1 MTLDNPEEISKGSR
15 RFAVERNNR
24 GGSPHLSGKIVRLA
38 KPESVMSTLDIT
50 ARWHRLAG
58 AFAFLLCLM
67 AGFAA
72 TRAAAQ
78 DTLQATVF
86 IGSPVVDAAGRNVAQ
101 VADLVIDPAEG
112 RVVSVVIALS
122 DPAAAGRLV
131 AIPLP
136 AQGAAYR
143 DNKLVLDT
151 TAAALRAM
159 PSFQVAELGAPGP
172 AGEAP
177 RQRTVTDLLAAQMRQ
192 KDGRDI
198 GDIDD
203 LLFRL
208 GDAVVLGIAVKFDPK
223 WLELESE
230 GLLALPLSSAKPE
243 GKDFVALFEPKDV
256 RPSKGLPGPSAA
268 ATAQAAPKAPAAPPP
283 IDPEARLSHL
293 VGAAVVDA
301 KGATLGKVDDA
312 LVDAGSR
319 RLTHAVI
326 SLAQPGAAPRRVD
339 LAFPAAGLDWEP
351 GKLTFIGD
359 ASKLPTAGGA
369 TADRQ
374 PGTMRATEL
383 LAAKVADDGNKEVG
397 SLEDVVVNLRSGQI
411 HFAVAKFTPDWIQAG
426 MLVAVPLRPLK
437 PLERGKGLA
446 MKFGL
451 NELNKAY
458 IFDGRQWPDFNNP
471 QVRTTLD
478 AYMARF

>member
-1 MTLDNPEEISKGSR
+1 MKTLNSIARCP
-15 RFAVERNNR
+15 
-24 GGSPHLSGKIVRLA
+24 RLA
-38 KPESVMSTLDIT
+38 
-50 ARWHRLAG
+50 AALAL
-58 AFAFLLCLM
+58 ALCLM
-67 AGFAA
+67 AGLAA
-72 TRAAAQ
+72 TPAAAQ

-86 IGSPVVDAAGRNVAQ
+86 MGSPVVDAAGRNVAQ
-101 VADLVIDPAEG
+101 VADFVIDPAEG

-131 AIPLP
+131 AIALP
-136 AQGAAYR
+136 AKGAAYK
-143 DNKLVLDT
+143 DGKLVLDS

-159 PSFQVAELGAPGP
+159 PSFNVAELGAPGP

-177 RQRTVTDLLAAQMRQ
+177 RQRSVTDILAAEMRQ
-192 KDGRDI
+192 KDGRAI
-198 GDIDD
+198 GDVDD

-208 GDAVVLGIAVKFDPK
+208 EDAVVLGIAVKFDPK
-223 WLELESE
+223 WLEMESE

-256 RPSKGLPGPSAA
+256 RPSKGLPGPAAA
-268 ATAQAAPKAPAAPPP
+268 ATAQAAPKAPPAPPP
-283 IDPEARLSHL
+283 IDPEARISRL

-301 KGATLGKVDDA
+301 NGAAMGKVDDA
-312 LVDAGSR
+312 LVDLGSR
-319 RLTHAVI
+319 RMTRALI
-326 SLAQPGAAPRRVD
+326 SLSQAGASPRRVE

-351 GKLTFIGD
+351 GKLTYIGD
-359 ASKLPTAGGA
+359 VSKLPSAGAPSAQGP
-369 TADRQ
+369 Q
-374 PGTMRATEL
+374 GVMRATEL
-383 LAAKVADDGNKEVG
+383 LKAKVADDTGKEVG

-437 PLERGKGLA
+437 PLEDDKGLA

-458 IFDGRQWPDFNNP
+458 IFNAGQWPDLNNP
-471 QVRTTLD
+471 QLRALLD
-478 AYMARF
+478 GYMARF

>member
-1 MTLDNPEEISKGSR
+1 MKTL
-15 RFAVERNNR
+15 
-24 GGSPHLSGKIVRLA
+24 
-38 KPESVMSTLDIT
+38 IT
-50 ARWHRLAG
+50 ARWPRLGG
-58 AFAFLLCLM
+58 ALALLLCLM

-72 TRAAAQ
+72 TPAASQ

-86 IGSPVVDAAGRNVAQ
+86 MGSPVVDASGRNVAQ

-112 RVVSVVIALS
+112 RVVAAVIALS

-131 AIPLP
+131 SIPLP
-136 AQGAAYR
+136 AKGAAYK

-159 PSFQVAELGAPGP
+159 PSFNRAELGAPGP

-177 RQRTVTDLLAAQMRQ
+177 RQRTVTDILAAEMRE
-192 KDGRDI
+192 KGGRDI

-208 GDAVVLGIAVKFDPK
+208 DDAVVLGIAVKFDPK
-223 WLELESE
+223 WLEMESE
-230 GLLALPLSSAKPE
+230 GLLALPFSSAKPE

-256 RPSKGLPGPSAA
+256 RPSKGLPGPAAA
-268 ATAQAAPKAPAAPPP
+268 ATAQAAPKAPPAPPP
-283 IDPEARLSHL
+283 IDPEARLSRL
-293 VGAAVVDA
+293 VGATVVDS

-312 LVDAGSR
+312 LVDTGSR
-319 RLTHAVI
+319 RMTHAI
-326 SLAQPGAAPRRVD
+326 LSLAQPGAAARRVD

-359 ASKLPTAGGA
+359 VAKLPTANGA
-369 TADRQ
+369 TADKQ

-383 LAAKVADDGNKEVG
+383 LKAKVADDSGKEVG
-397 SLEDVVVNLRSGQI
+397 SLEDVVVNLRSGQV

-437 PLERGKGLA
+437 PLEDDKGLA

-458 IFDGRQWPDFNNP
+458 IFNASQWPDFNNP
-471 QVRTTLD
+471 QVRALISG
-478 AYMARF
+478 YMARF

>member
-1 MTLDNPEEISKGSR
+1 MKILHTTPRWPRL
-15 RFAVERNNR
+15 
-24 GGSPHLSGKIVRLA
+24 GGALA
-38 KPESVMSTLDIT
+38 L
-50 ARWHRLAG
+50 
-58 AFAFLLCLM
+58 LLCLM

-72 TRAAAQ
+72 TPAASQ

-86 IGSPVVDAAGRNVAQ
+86 MGSPVVDASGRNIAQ

-112 RVVSVVIALS
+112 RVVAAVIALS

-136 AQGAAYR
+136 AKGAAYK

-159 PSFQVAELGAPGP
+159 PSFNRAELGAPGA

-177 RQRTVTDLLAAQMRQ
+177 RQRTVTDILAAEMRQ

-208 GDAVVLGIAVKFDPK
+208 VDAVVMGIAVKFDSK
-223 WLELESE
+223 WLEMESDS
-230 GLLALPLSSAKPE
+230 LLALPFSSVKPE

-256 RPSKGLPGPSAA
+256 RPSKGLPGPAPA
-268 ATAQAAPKAPAAPPP
+268 ATAQAAPQAPPAPPP
-283 IDPEARLSHL
+283 IDPEARLSRL
-293 VGAAVVDA
+293 VGATVVDA
-301 KGATLGKVDDA
+301 KGATIGKVDDA
-312 LVDAGSR
+312 LIDTGSR
-319 RLTHAVI
+319 RMTHAI
-326 SLAQPGAAPRRVD
+326 LSLVQPGAAARRVD

-359 ASKLPTAGGA
+359 VSKLPTANGA
-369 TADRQ
+369 TADKQ

-383 LAAKVADDGNKEVG
+383 LKAKVADDSGKEVG
-397 SLEDVVVNLRSGQI
+397 SLEDVVVNLRSGQV

-426 MLVAVPLRPLK
+426 MLVAIPLRPLK
-437 PLERGKGLA
+437 PLEDDKGLA

-478 AYMARF
+478 AYMTRF